1 LKTVIIVD
9 KKSEKIKTE
18 DTIEIDL
25 SDLESYR
32 NFRHGIEFVNFP
44 SQIIEGKTILE
55 WFAIENISYWW
66 FAAPILHP
74 KYNDAVLFINRF
86 SLFLEKNSID
96 LIKLQGSFNKIDLI
110 KQIAKQK
117 NIKLEISKEY
127 FSYKIKNRIKRI
139 VKKQFYKKI
148 MKEKIKKR
156 NLVFNKFSYPIK
168 KIDNPLIITAPDIY
182 RRETYDFDAKK
193 SSKEEFFIKPFL
205 DVIEKNN
212 TSQLFFD
219 LDYTLKGTTKT
230 LEERLKTNFNWM
242 PIEHLLQEHKSKQ
255 TLRIISLLKKSVFTL
270 IKKGNKDLLVYKKI
284 SLTEY
289 LKQSFEDLF
298 LEPNFP
304 TYIHL
309 IELLEKYLKEIK
321 AKSIIQVYETGT
333 YAKAFEISAKKLGI
347 KTIAI
352 QHGLIPTDFPEYI
365 CKEIKSEEFPLGNF
379 IPTKTLV
386 YGEYYKKILT
396 EIGTYPKEKVQVV
409 GNPTYYNFEKIINS
423 LDKSQI
429 KQKNGIKN
437 EKIVL
442 VPLSM
447 RFFYVENSPDR
458 ILLNTLF
465 QGFKNKSNV
474 KILIR
479 PHPGDKLDQ
488 ELLENIFPEN
498 NFLIS
503 KNTLFEDI
511 FICDVVSVLPL
522 SSVSTEVPMF
532 KKPLLLVNIERDNST
547 NAIDDVYLQLI
558 KYEVAKLISYSDVVS
573 TINSIKSGEVWN
585 NDNSQKRKEFLKFYC
600 DLENLIEFEKL
611 IE

>member
-1 LKTVIIVD
+1 MTTTIIVD
-9 KKSEKIKTE
+9 KKSEKAKTE
-18 DTIEIDL
+18 GIIEIDL

-44 SQIIEGKTILE
+44 SKRIADKTILE
-55 WFAIENISYWW
+55 WFAIENISYYW

-86 SLFLEKNSID
+86 LSFLEKNSIN
-96 LIKLQGSFNKIDLI
+96 LIKLQGAYEKIDLI
-110 KQIAKQK
+110 KQISKQK
-117 NIKLEISKEY
+117 NIKLEISNDY
-127 FSYKIKNRIKRI
+127 FQYEIKNKIKKI
-139 VKKQFYKKI
+139 VKKRFYKKI
-148 MKEKIKKR
+148 MNEKIKKR
-156 NLVFNKFSYPIK
+156 NLVFNKLKHSVK
-168 KIDNPLIITAPDIY
+168 KIDNPIIITAPDIY
-182 RRETYDFDAKK
+182 RRETYDFDSKK
-193 SSKEEFFIKPFL
+193 SRKEEFFIKPFL
-205 DVIEKNN
+205 DIIEKNN

-219 LDYTLKGTTKT
+219 LDYTLKGTTNT

-242 PIEHLLQEHKSKQ
+242 PIEYLLQKSKSKE
-255 TLRIISLLKKSVFTL
+255 TIRKISLLKKSVSTL
-270 IKKGNKDLLVYKKI
+270 IMKGDKELLVYKNI

-365 CKEIKSEEFPLGNF
+365 CKEIKNEKFPLGNF

-396 EIGTYPKEKVQVV
+396 EIGTYPKDKVQVI
-409 GNPTYYNFEKIINS
+409 GNPTYYNFEKIIDS
-423 LDKSQI
+423 LDTNQI
-429 KQKNGIKN
+429 KEKNGIKN

-465 QGFKNKSNV
+465 EGFKNQNDV

-488 ELLENIFPEN
+488 ELLEKVFPGN

-511 FICDVVSVLPL
+511 FICDIVSVLPL
-522 SSVSTEVPMF
+522 SSISTEVPLF
-532 KKPLLLVNIERDNST
+532 KKPLLLVNIERNNST
-547 NAIDDVYLQLI
+547 KAIDDVYLQLVR
-558 KYEVAKLISYSDVVS
+558 YEVAKLISFSDVTL
-573 TINSIKSGEVWN
+573 TINSIKKGEVWN
-585 NDNSQKRKEFLKFYC
+585 NNSQKYKEFLKFYC
-600 DLENLIEFEKL
+600 DFENVVEFEKL

>member
-1 LKTVIIVD
+1 MKTVIIVD
-9 KKSEKIKTE
+9 KKSEKIKAE
-18 DTIEIDL
+18 NIIEIDL

-44 SQIIEGKTILE
+44 SQMIEGKTILE

-86 SLFLEKNSID
+86 SSFLEKNSID
-96 LIKLQGSFNKIDLI
+96 LIKLQGAFNKIDLV

-127 FSYKIKNRIKRI
+127 FSYEIKNKIKRI
-139 VKKQFYKKI
+139 IKKQFYKKI

-156 NLVFNKFSYPIK
+156 NLIFNKLSYPIK
-168 KIDNPLIITAPDIY
+168 KVDNPVIITAPDIY

-242 PIEHLLQEHKSKQ
+242 PIEYLLQEHKSKQ
-255 TLRIISLLKKSVFTL
+255 TLRIISLLKKSVSTL
-270 IKKGNKDLLVYKKI
+270 IKEGNKDLLVYKKI

-365 CKEIKSEEFPLGNF
+365 CKEIKNKEFPLGNF

-409 GNPTYYNFEKIINS
+409 GNPTYYNFKKIINS
-423 LDKSQI
+423 LDESQI

-437 EKIVL
+437 EKIIL

-447 RFFYVENSPDR
+447 RFFYVENSPDQ

-465 QGFKNKSNV
+465 QGFKNKNDV

-479 PHPGDKLDQ
+479 PHPGDKLDK

-511 FICDVVSVLPL
+511 FICDVVAVLPL

-558 KYEVAKLISYSDVVS
+558 KYEVAKLISYSDLVS

-585 NDNSQKRKEFLKFYC
+585 NNSQKHKEFLKFYC

>member
-1 LKTVIIVD
+1 MKTVIIVD

-437 EKIVL
+437 EKIIL

>member
-1 LKTVIIVD
+1 MKTVIIVD

-18 DTIEIDL
+18 NIIEIDL

-437 EKIVL
+437 EKIIL